1 MKVKAFS
8 TIVAAV
14 VLATAVAAQ
23 LPAISWT
30 CPMHPD
36 VLEDKKGTCGICGMD
51 LEAVRLV
58 TMYTCPV
65 HAVIEQGT
73 PGKCRICSRDL
84 VQKTAAL
91 TFTCAGNREI
101 SQLEPGTC
109 ADGAPMIPRYNARA
123 HGDHNAKHGG
133 TFFMAPDNWHHIE
146 GTYPAAGRFRVYV
159 YDDFSRPLGA
169 SDAKQVRGR
178 VVTKEVFDS
187 KTGTTRE
194 LASAP
199 LVLARNG
206 SFFEARIEPIALP
219 AKMTAKIAFRSGD
232 KESRFDFS
240 FPDYSRD
247 LPASVAPNTSKS
259 TAPAPNAPIAP
270 SRTRRTVLRADF
282 ADRYG
287 GQAQQVVGR
296 PEGATVGGG
305 IAHET
310 GLPWRDLCPGS
321 PGQGSGVG
329 DSVATARRRRRGG
342 RGERQADRARGI
354 SARQLR
360 RSGRRRE
367 SPGRLPELQRR
378 DSAARFPPFRTPVM
392 TKGGGRVRAGHH
404 RGLVRAARKR
414 ARGHHLEI
422 HLQRRRVSGLSEPM
436 RPLPHR
442 WRRRTDVAPEVR
454 GCVSLGRVA
463 AHRVDD
469 RLRGRLSRGTR
480 HQGGPPRLH
489 QSRPSSD
496 FRARAR
502 YRAELGDR
510 RHA

>member
-8 TIVAAV
+8 TFVAAV

-123 HGDHNAKHGG
+123 HGDHNSKHGG

-169 SDAKQVRGR
+169 NDAKQVRGR

-206 SFFEARIEPIALP
+206 SFFEARIESIALP

-240 FPDYSRD
+240 FPEYSRD

-259 TAPAPNAPIAP
+259 TA
-270 SRTRRTVLRADF
+270 STF
-282 ADRYG
+282 A
-287 GQAQQVVGR
+287 ASA
-296 PEGATVGGG
+296 ATVDKPNQLL
-305 IAHET
+305 EE
-310 GLPWRDLCPGS
+310 LK
-321 PGQGSGVG
+321 
-329 DSVATARRRRRGG
+329 ARRLEVESLTKQGTLG
-342 RGERQADRARGI
+342 AIYVPALQAKDLALEIQSQQQGADAEAVEASVKQIVLAAYQLDNFGDLGDGEKVQDAYRNF
-354 SARQLR
+354 SAAILQLDSLL
-360 RSGRRRE
+360 SGRR
-367 SPGRLPELQRR
+367 
-378 DSAARFPPFRTPVM
+378 
-392 TKGGGRVRAGHH
+392 
-404 RGLVRAARKR
+404 
-414 ARGHHLEI
+414 
-422 HLQRRRVSGLSEPM
+422 
-436 RPLPHR
+436 
-442 WRRRTDVAPEVR
+442 
-454 GCVSLGRVA
+454 
-463 AHRVDD
+463 
-469 RLRGRLSRGTR
+469 
-480 HQGGPPRLH
+480 
-489 QSRPSSD
+489 
-496 FRARAR
+496 
-502 YRAELGDR
+502 
-510 RHA
+510 

>member
-1 MKVKAFS
+1 MKVKVFS

-36 VLEDKKGTCGICGMD
+36 VLEDRKGTCGICGMD

-84 VQKTAAL
+84 VQKTAAV

-109 ADGAPMIPRYNARA
+109 ADGAPMVPRYNARA
-123 HGDHNAKHGG
+123 HGDHNPKHGG

-159 YDDFSRPLGA
+159 YDDFSRPLGP

-187 KTGTTRE
+187 KTGATRE

-232 KESRFDFS
+232 KDSRFDFS
-240 FPDYSRD
+240 FPEYSRD
-247 LPASVAPNTSKS
+247 LPPSVAPNTSKS
-259 TAPAPNAPIAP
+259 TAPAPTAPVASASAAGTATADKPNAPIAIARAP
-270 SRTRRTVLRADF
+270 NQLLEDLKARRSEVESLAK
-282 ADRYG
+282 
-287 GQAQQVVGR
+287 
-296 PEGATVGGG
+296 
-305 IAHET
+305 
-310 GLPWRDLCPGS
+310 
-321 PGQGSGVG
+321 QGSLGAIYIPALQAKDLALEIQSQQQG
-329 DSVATARRRRRGG
+329 ADADSVEASVKQIVLAAYQLDNFGDLG
-342 RGERQADRARGI
+342 DGEKVQDAYRNF
-354 SARQLR
+354 SAAILQLDSLL
-360 RSGRRRE
+360 SGRR
-367 SPGRLPELQRR
+367 
-378 DSAARFPPFRTPVM
+378 
-392 TKGGGRVRAGHH
+392 
-404 RGLVRAARKR
+404 
-414 ARGHHLEI
+414 
-422 HLQRRRVSGLSEPM
+422 
-436 RPLPHR
+436 
-442 WRRRTDVAPEVR
+442 
-454 GCVSLGRVA
+454 
-463 AHRVDD
+463 
-469 RLRGRLSRGTR
+469 
-480 HQGGPPRLH
+480 
-489 QSRPSSD
+489 
-496 FRARAR
+496 
-502 YRAELGDR
+502 
-510 RHA
+510 

>member
-1 MKVKAFS
+1 MKVKVFS

-36 VLEDKKGTCGICGMD
+36 VLEDRKGTCGICGMD

-84 VQKTAAL
+84 VQKTAAV

-109 ADGAPMIPRYNARA
+109 ADGAPMVPRYNARA
-123 HGDHNAKHGG
+123 HGDHNPKHGG

-159 YDDFSRPLGA
+159 YDDFSRPLGP

-187 KTGTTRE
+187 KTGATRE

-232 KESRFDFS
+232 KDSRFDFS
-240 FPDYSRD
+240 FPEYSRD
-247 LPASVAPNTSKS
+247 LPPSVAPNTSKS
-259 TAPAPNAPIAP
+259 TAPAPTAPVASASAAGTATADKPNAPIAIARAP
-270 SRTRRTVLRADF
+270 NQLLEDLKARRSEVESLAK
-282 ADRYG
+282 
-287 GQAQQVVGR
+287 
-296 PEGATVGGG
+296 
-305 IAHET
+305 
-310 GLPWRDLCPGS
+310 
-321 PGQGSGVG
+321 QGSLGAIYIPALQAKDLALEIQSQQQGADAESVEASVKQIVLAAYQLDNFG
-329 DSVATARRRRRGG
+329 DLGD
-342 RGERQADRARGI
+342 GEKVQDAYRNF
-354 SARQLR
+354 SAAILQLDSLL
-360 RSGRRRE
+360 SGRR
-367 SPGRLPELQRR
+367 
-378 DSAARFPPFRTPVM
+378 
-392 TKGGGRVRAGHH
+392 
-404 RGLVRAARKR
+404 
-414 ARGHHLEI
+414 
-422 HLQRRRVSGLSEPM
+422 
-436 RPLPHR
+436 
-442 WRRRTDVAPEVR
+442 
-454 GCVSLGRVA
+454 
-463 AHRVDD
+463 
-469 RLRGRLSRGTR
+469 
-480 HQGGPPRLH
+480 
-489 QSRPSSD
+489 
-496 FRARAR
+496 
-502 YRAELGDR
+502 
-510 RHA
+510 

>member
-36 VLEDKKGTCGICGMD
+36 VLEDRKGTCGICGMD

-84 VQKTAAL
+84 VQKTAAV

-109 ADGAPMIPRYNARA
+109 ADGAPMVPRYNARA
-123 HGDHNAKHGG
+123 HGDHNPKHGG

-159 YDDFSRPLGA
+159 YDDFSRPLGP

-187 KTGTTRE
+187 KTGATRE

-232 KESRFDFS
+232 KDSRFDFS
-240 FPDYSRD
+240 FPEYSRD
-247 LPASVAPNTSKS
+247 LPLSVAPNTSKS
-259 TAPAPNAPIAP
+259 TAPAPIAPNAPIARNAPTAPTAPTAP
-270 SRTRRTVLRADF
+270 SAPVPSTSAGAATADKPNAPVARAPSQLLEDLKARRSEVESLAK
-282 ADRYG
+282 
-287 GQAQQVVGR
+287 
-296 PEGATVGGG
+296 
-305 IAHET
+305 
-310 GLPWRDLCPGS
+310 
-321 PGQGSGVG
+321 QGSLGAIYVPALQAKDLALEIQSQQQGADAESVEASVKQIVLAAYQLDNFG
-329 DSVATARRRRRGG
+329 DLGD
-342 RGERQADRARGI
+342 GEKVQDAYRNF
-354 SARQLR
+354 SAAILQLDSLL
-360 RSGRRRE
+360 SGRR
-367 SPGRLPELQRR
+367 
-378 DSAARFPPFRTPVM
+378 
-392 TKGGGRVRAGHH
+392 
-404 RGLVRAARKR
+404 
-414 ARGHHLEI
+414 
-422 HLQRRRVSGLSEPM
+422 
-436 RPLPHR
+436 
-442 WRRRTDVAPEVR
+442 
-454 GCVSLGRVA
+454 
-463 AHRVDD
+463 
-469 RLRGRLSRGTR
+469 
-480 HQGGPPRLH
+480 
-489 QSRPSSD
+489 
-496 FRARAR
+496 
-502 YRAELGDR
+502 
-510 RHA
+510 